1 MPNMNAPLPK
11 NLIATPQP
19 KVVQAPAKAAP
30 AGQGLKQSTPPAV
43 TGTFTGGEG
52 KQK

>member
-11 NLIATPQP
+11 NLIATVQP
-19 KVVQAPAKAAP
+19 KVTPAPAKAAP
-30 AGQGLKQSTPPAV
+30 VGQGLQQSKTPAV
-43 TGTFTGGEG
+43 VGTFTGG